1 MAQED
6 AKFIRDKVMA
16 HNKWFEEC
24 IPMIAS
30 ENLMSPLAK
39 EMLISDFADRY
50 AEGLPK
56 KRYYQGNIYV
66 DEVELKTIELA
77 KKVFDAQFADVR
89 PISGTVANM
98 AVLFAFAQPGDT
110 ITTCALAQGAHI
122 STCEFGAFGQR
133 SVNSVNYP
141 FNEHDMNLDVDGT
154 IKLLKEVRP
163 KVAQFGLSVF
173 LFPPPLKELQDTFNE
188 IGCLVWEDCAHVLG
202 LIAGGQFHD
211 PLREGV
217 NVVSS
222 STHKTFPGPNHG
234 LLLGQNLTEEQ
245 EKKLQKAV
253 FPGVTSS
260 HHLLAMAAL
269 GITLAEMDVFGKE
282 YAAQACKNARAL
294 GEALYELGVPVLC
307 PDLGFTRSHAIAV
320 DVGQFGGGKDCA
332 QALED
337 ANIICNKNMLPRDTS
352 SVRPSGLRLGSQEMT
367 RIGMKESDMK
377 EVAELIARVVVK
389 KEDPAKVKEDV
400 KAFKKQFTTIQ
411 YCFNAGEPAYGYHKL
426 VE

>member
-133 SVNSVNYP
+133 AVNSVNYP

-202 LIAGGQFHD
+202 DSSTTPSGRESTWCPRPPTRPSPD
-211 PLREGV
+211 PTTA
-217 NVVSS
+217 SS
-222 STHKTFPGPNHG
+222 SDRT
-234 LLLGQNLTEEQ
+234 
-245 EKKLQKAV
+245 
-253 FPGVTSS
+253 
-260 HHLLAMAAL
+260 
-269 GITLAEMDVFGKE
+269 
-282 YAAQACKNARAL
+282 
-294 GEALYELGVPVLC
+294 
-307 PDLGFTRSHAIAV
+307 
-320 DVGQFGGGKDCA
+320 
-332 QALED
+332 
-337 ANIICNKNMLPRDTS
+337 
-352 SVRPSGLRLGSQEMT
+352 
-367 RIGMKESDMK
+367 
-377 EVAELIARVVVK
+377 
-389 KEDPAKVKEDV
+389 
-400 KAFKKQFTTIQ
+400 
-411 YCFNAGEPAYGYHKL
+411 
-426 VE
+426 